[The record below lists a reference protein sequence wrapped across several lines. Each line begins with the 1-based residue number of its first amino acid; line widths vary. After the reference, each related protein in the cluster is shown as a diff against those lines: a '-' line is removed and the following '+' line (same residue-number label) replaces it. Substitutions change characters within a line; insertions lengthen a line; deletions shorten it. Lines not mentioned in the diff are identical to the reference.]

1 MNQRRFPVDYQLKVR
16 MFLTMF
22 LLAAVYLLF
31 GVVLWYANVSTTF
44 IIFIVG
50 IMLLAQYY
58 FSDKLVLASTGAKE
72 VSPQQAPELHSIVD
86 RLSMLADM
94 PKPRVAVM
102 PTRIPNAFAT
112 GRNPKNAVVA
122 VTQGLMQQLTTQ
134 EVEAVLAHEISH
146 IKNRD
151 VAVMTIASF
160 FATVASFI
168 VQNFFF
174 VGGFGRDREERGSF
188 MLIYFVSLLVYLISF
203 FLIRAISRYREYS
216 ADRGAAFLTG
226 SPGLLRDALI
236 KISGTMKNVPERDL
250 RQAEGVNA
258 FFIIPA
264 LKGESFAEL
273 FSTHPSLERRLAYLR
288 ELERQMR
295 G

>member
-1 MNQRRFPVDYQLKVR
+1 MNQRRFPVDYQLKAR

-72 VSPQQAPELHSIVD
+72 VSPQQAPELHAIVD

>member
-72 VSPQQAPELHSIVD
+72 VSPQQAPELHAIVD

>member
-1 MNQRRFPVDYQLKVR
+1 MNRVHFPVDYQLKAR

-22 LLAAVYLLF
+22 LLAALYLLF
-31 GVVLWYANVSTTF
+31 GVVLWYVGVKFSA
-44 IIFIVG
+44 IIIIVG
-50 IMLLAQYY
+50 IMLLSQYY
-58 FSDKLVLASTGAKE
+58 FSDKLVLMSTGARE
-72 VSPQQAPELHSIVD
+72 ISPQEAPELHSIVE
-86 RLSMLADM
+86 RLAMLADI

-102 PTRIPNAFAT
+102 PTSIPNAFAT

-122 VTQGLMQQLTTQ
+122 VTNGLMQQLTTQ

-174 VGGFGRDREERGSF
+174 IGGFSRDREERGGA
-188 MLIYFVSLLVYLISF
+188 MLVYFVSLLVWLISF
-203 FLIRAISRYREYS
+203 FLIRALSRYREYS

-226 SPGLLRDALI
+226 SPGMLSSALL
-236 KISGTMKNVPERDL
+236 KISGTMNHIPDRDL
-250 RQAEGVNA
+250 RQAEGMNA
-258 FFIIPA
+258 FFILPA
-264 LKGESFAEL
+264 LRGGNLAEL
-273 FSTHPSLERRLAYLR
+273 LSTHPSLEKRLAYLR
-288 ELERQMR
+288 ELEREMR